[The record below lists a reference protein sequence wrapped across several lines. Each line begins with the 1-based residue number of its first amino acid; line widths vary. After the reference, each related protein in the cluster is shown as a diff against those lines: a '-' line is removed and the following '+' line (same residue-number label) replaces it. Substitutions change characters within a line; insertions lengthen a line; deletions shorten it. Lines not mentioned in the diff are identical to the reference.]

1 MRTLYA
7 GLGMLSLAALV
18 GCGGAT
24 GTSEKHP
31 GGPGAATNPTAR
43 APVVGEGKGTFDLSP
58 PLTATHLKQGEAKE
72 AKIGIKRGENFDKD
86 VTLKFS
92 DVPKGVT
99 IDPASPTIKHGDK
112 EATVTIKAA
121 DDAAVGDFK
130 IKIAGHAAEGK
141 EAANVLEVKVD
152 KK

>member
-1 MRTLYA
+1 MKALCT
-7 GLGMLSLAALV
+7 GFVGLSLVVLV
-18 GCGGAT
+18 GCGGNT

-31 GGPGAATNPTAR
+31 GGAVTNVSAK
-43 APVVGEGKGTFDLSP
+43 APLVGENKGQFDLKP
-58 PLTATHLKQGEAKE
+58 PFTATSLKQGESKE
-72 AKIGIKRGENFDKD
+72 VKIDIKRGEGFDKD

-99 IDPASPTIKHGDK
+99 IEPASPTIKHGDTGVAVK
-112 EATVTIKAA
+112 VKAA

-130 IKIAGHAAEGK
+130 VKITGQPTEGK
-141 EAANVLEVKVD
+141 EAAEILELKID